1 MEQSAEYILGIQETK
16 ERFIREDGTS
26 YTRDDIFVKLF
37 VTFREKMLGV
47 LKGPKLSVYLCVA
60 LHCGEAMTAWP
71 SINTIAEETQY
82 SEQSVKTALKELVDM
97 GLVEVAA
104 RHNNNGAQTSNRYLI
119 RGYISMGE
127 GRGQS
132 VYPPQ
137 VSQPYPPQEQQAYPP
152 QGYEIP
158 PKEEPLEE
166 EPSEDMADADAPP
179 PIPSPGEMLGR
190 KDKDRVRRDAE
201 TYFSHVTGLMITE
214 GMTSRAKGQLWYA
227 PLREICGLGHWD
239 YRRIHELIDA
249 ACARL
254 RKADCTIS
262 DPNSIIKTARAVD
275 AERKRGVMPPQQ
287 EPIASKRYF

>member
-1 MEQSAEYILGIQETK
+1 MTANDTLNGAFVLSVQEQREH
-16 ERFIREDGTS
+16 FIREDGSS
-26 YTRDDIFVKLF
+26 YTRADIFVKLF
-37 VTFREKMLGV
+37 VTFRDKMLRT
-47 LKGPKLSVYLCVA
+47 LKGPKLSVYLCLA
-60 LHCGEAMTAWP
+60 LHCGEDMHAWP
-71 SINTIAEETQY
+71 SIKTVAEETGY
-82 SEQSVKTALKELVDM
+82 SEQAVKASLKELAKL
-97 GLVEVAA
+97 GLVEIAA
-104 RHNNNGAQTSNRYLI
+104 RYLDDGSQSSNNYGIKGFIT
-119 RGYISMGE
+119 MGE
-127 GRGQS
+127 GGGKS
-132 VYPPQ
+132 VYPAP
-137 VSQPYPPQEQQAYPP
+137 VSQKYPP

-262 DPNSIIKTARAVD
+262 DPNSIIKTARAVG

-287 EPIASKRYF
+287 EPVASKRYF